1 MSNLPVTR
9 VPAGAIAIPD
19 VKLEDLISEL
29 PAEVQELIGLYP
41 NEWQRALDA
50 LAANEDMVL
59 TEAHVELVLII
70 LDDSTSIAEKR
81 NAARAFCQ
89 ATRAFL
95 KAFQTK
101 NIVNAMVA
109 VWTMNRRDPLRTSTQ
124 LSQIRVPDD
133 YPAEGHTPLI
143 ETMIAALFYQ
153 ALLALWYKRVLR
165 KLLGVEA
172 FVGSTTVIFTDGEP
186 SRDTPTP
193 EPVRILADYLQG
205 LSRDPA
211 NRARHIIIGVGVGR
225 FGTFRSL
232 FMAMGVYLSN
242 IYTVNNFGKVQGE
255 LAAAGLRTVA
265 NALESGPQ
273 RVFAL
278 PGPTAP
284 KPAHRSQTGP
294 RWRPRWPGGR

>member
-101 NIVNAMVA
+101 DIVNAMVA

-133 YPAEGHTPLI
+133 YPSEGHTPLI

-153 ALLALWYKRVLR
+153 ALLSLWYKKVLR
-165 KLLGVEA
+165 KLLGV
-172 FVGSTTVIFTDGEP
+172 
-186 SRDTPTP
+186 
-193 EPVRILADYLQG
+193 
-205 LSRDPA
+205 
-211 NRARHIIIGVGVGR
+211 
-225 FGTFRSL
+225 
-232 FMAMGVYLSN
+232 
-242 IYTVNNFGKVQGE
+242 
-255 LAAAGLRTVA
+255 
-265 NALESGPQ
+265 
-273 RVFAL
+273 
-278 PGPTAP
+278 
-284 KPAHRSQTGP
+284 
-294 RWRPRWPGGR
+294 